1 MRCLVLY
8 DCALYGTIWCVI
20 WYCSIQLLVRYLTMH
35 FTDPSYSTVHHT
47 VPYHDVSYGTVWC
60 IIRYCLMH
68 HTVPYDASYGTVW
81 CVLWDCTMMC
91 CVVPYDES
99 YGHHMMSHMDTIL
112 CVVWYHM
119 MCHMLWYN
127 TLYSSVWLIIWYHM
141 MPCTQQYSALHL
153 RTGSYIL
160 TRCRRMMAGWH
171 LVGRM
176 WAWWESWYGIIL
188 ENNRNP

>member
-1 MRCLVLY
+1 MCRMVPC
-8 DCALYGTIWCVI
+8 DNLYGSIW
-20 WYCSIQLLVRYLTMH
+20 LLVWYHTMH
-35 FTDPSYSTVHHT
+35 PTDPSYGLVHHT
-47 VPYHDVSYGTVWC
+47 VPYDDVSYGTVWC
-60 IIRYCLMH
+60 IILYHTMH
-68 HTVPYDASYGTVW
+68 HMVLYDVSYGTVQW
-81 CVLWDCTMMC
+81 CAVW
-91 CVVPYDES
+91 Y
-99 YGHHMMSHMDTIL
+99 HMMSHMDTIL